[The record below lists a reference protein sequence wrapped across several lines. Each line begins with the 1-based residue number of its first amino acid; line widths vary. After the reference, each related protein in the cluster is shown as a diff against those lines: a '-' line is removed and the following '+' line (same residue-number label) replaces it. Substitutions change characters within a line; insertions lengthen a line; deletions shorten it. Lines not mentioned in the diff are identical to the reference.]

1 MGRVCLRALT
11 ASSPR
16 AWQPE
21 RVAGF
26 NSQKTKRDKVAMNQK
41 INLCVLIGFLAVF
54 SNTSFAQDLGC
65 NAEVELDGG
74 VVEVAA
80 SSSGDDT
87 ENIQCALNAAV
98 EGGYREVYLTSKKY
112 AISGV
117 EVANFVGDFRGNSI
131 ATTEVT
137 VTNGALDCEA
147 QRAALRFN
155 RGSPKV
161 TRMTLKIDEPC
172 STAGG
177 NASVIGFYTNPSKC
191 SQRVVTGFVERVFI
205 EGGGASSI
213 DFTTGVT
220 IDAAPE
226 CFPAD
231 TSEALPLSSKALGG
245 LRVNRCE
252 IRDLDMGIFASVSDG
267 GQVDITSNSKS
278 GAGAAFERLGIPIS
292 IVDANQNTNIF
303 RNEIAFNDVEYSG
316 GLAGLFGTTGIYI
329 ASTSASPSS
338 NKTSISKNTFRDG
351 GVHAEGYGLLTG
363 KSGKNL
369 THEMVLSGNT
379 FNGSD
384 GNTSGAGVAVLD
396 TSDGLISGNSFKGN
410 AATWISLA
418 SGDTDL
424 GQLGSAVAGW
434 AIVSN
439 TFSSST
445 ATTDIT
451 LDSNTEDNVVGRS
464 QNSPVVV
471 DAGSID
477 VLGDSTSASR
487 SFGGASIVVGPK
499 ALFGSQLEAINGRDV
514 SLRKLGQ

>member
-1 MGRVCLRALT
+1 
-11 ASSPR
+11 
-16 AWQPE
+16 
-21 RVAGF
+21 
-26 NSQKTKRDKVAMNQK
+26 MNRLN
-41 INLCVLIGFLAVF
+41 ILSVLIGFLVVF
-54 SNTSFAQDLGC
+54 TNVSFAQDLGC
-65 NAEVELDGG
+65 SSEVELDGG

-87 ENIQCALNAAV
+87 ENIQCALNAAA
-98 EGGYREVYLTSKKY
+98 EGGFREVYLKSKKY

-117 EVANFVGDFRGNSI
+117 EVSDFVGDFRGNSI

-137 VTNGALDCEA
+137 VTNGSLDCNGM
-147 QRAALRFN
+147 RAALRFN
-155 RGSPKV
+155 RGTPKV

-172 STAGG
+172 TTAGG

-205 EGGGASSI
+205 EGGGVSSI

-226 CFPAD
+226 CFPED
-231 TSEALPLSSKALGG
+231 TSEALPKSSKALGG

-316 GLAGLFGTTGIYI
+316 GFAGLLGTTGIYI

-351 GVHAEGYGLLTG
+351 GVHAEGYGFLTG
-363 KSGKNL
+363 KSGKSL
-369 THEMVLSGNT
+369 THEVVLSGNT

-384 GNTSGAGVAVLD
+384 NNTSGAGVAVLD
-396 TSDGLISGNSFKGN
+396 TSDGLISGNSFKGS
-410 AATWISLA
+410 ASTWISLA
-418 SGDTDL
+418 SGDPDL

-439 TFSSST
+439 TFSAST

-464 QNSPVVV
+464 QNSPVVD
-471 DAGSID
+471 DAGSND
-477 VLGDSTSASR
+477 VLGDSASASR
-487 SFGGASIVVGPK
+487 FLTGASIVIGPE
-499 ALFGSQLEAINGRDV
+499 ALFDSQLKAISGRDV
-514 SLRKLGQ
+514 PLRKLAQ